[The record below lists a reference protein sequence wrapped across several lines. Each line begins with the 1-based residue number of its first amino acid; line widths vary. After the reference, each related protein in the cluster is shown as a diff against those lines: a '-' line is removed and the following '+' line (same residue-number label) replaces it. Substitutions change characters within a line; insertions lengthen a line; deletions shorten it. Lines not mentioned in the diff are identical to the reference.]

1 MDKVPQKLGAEFLE
15 KGGRILL
22 NTTVV
27 SIKSIHDSTDNSKFV
42 QVTTKDSVT
51 GEMVGKRAVYVK
63 D

>member
-1 MDKVPQKLGAEFLE
+1 MLQTVLRIRAQNFS
-15 KGGRILL
+15 ILL